1 MNFFEHQA
9 RAQRNSRRLLVLFVL
24 AVIAI
29 IIVAD
34 LALLLAVGATVGG
47 SQVVSPG
54 FWDAIVS
61 NVPLLAGGA
70 VVTTAVILL
79 SSLYRIASLSGG
91 GSGVAQ
97 ELGGV
102 PVDADTADPLRRR
115 LRNVVEE
122 MALASGVPVPA
133 IYVLEQEPGINAFA
147 AGYTPSDAAV
157 AVTRG
162 ALENL
167 SRDELQGVIAHEFSH
182 LLNGDMRLNIR
193 LMGALFGILVLALA
207 GRKVLTGVRISSG
220 GRKQNGGGVAL
231 VALALMVVG
240 YVGLFF
246 GRWIKAGVSRQR
258 EFLADASAVQFTRFP
273 DGIAGALKKIAVHQQ
288 GARLVADSE
297 EIAHM
302 LFGQGFPGRLFAT
315 HPPLLDRIRRIQ
327 PGFDPAELQTL
338 AVPERSGEVTDAP
351 SSPLAQGAGGG
362 VDLDELIGGIGQPG
376 WQQVVAA
383 AALAAALPRGL
394 LMAARSVEWAP
405 EALLRVLL
413 DEDAPVRDAQ
423 LLIITEKLGSDSET
437 QVRYLLEASPTVTP
451 DQRLPVLE
459 IAFPAIRRRP
469 RAYLERF
476 QACIDAVVHADG
488 RVDAFE
494 YLLAK
499 TVDLHLADAR
509 APQRAQPAGRLR
521 LDRAVPEA
529 SVLLGLL
536 AAHGNP
542 EATAAEAAWRRGL
555 ARAELPAPESEPD
568 PPYRFGKDWS
578 RRLDAALPPL
588 DRLAP
593 AEKERLLKGMLETIL
608 EDGRVV
614 PAEIELLRAAAA
626 ALHIPLPLS
635 A

>member
-1 MNFFEHQA
+1 VNFFEHQA
-9 RAQRNSRRLLVLFVL
+9 RAQRNSRRLLVIFVL

-29 IIVAD
+29 VVAAD
-34 LALLLAVGATVGG
+34 LALLLAAGLTVGG
-47 SQVVSPG
+47 SQVVSPS

-61 NVPLLAGGA
+61 NVPLLVGGA

-91 GSGVAQ
+91 GGGVAQ

-102 PVDADTADPLRRR
+102 LVDADTADPLRRR

-162 ALENL
+162 ALEHL

-231 VALALMVVG
+231 VALALMIVG

-273 DGIAGALKKIAVHQQ
+273 GGIAGALKKIAAHQQ

-297 EIAHM
+297 EVAHM

-315 HPPLLDRIRRIQ
+315 HPPVLDRIRRIE
-327 PGFDPAELQTL
+327 PGFDPVDLQAL
-338 AVPERSGEVTDAP
+338 AVPERSADAAEGP
-351 SSPLAQGAGGG
+351 SPAAQDTGGG
-362 VDLDELIGGIGQPG
+362 ANLDDLIGGIGQPG
-376 WQQVVAA
+376 WQQVVSV

-405 EALLRVLL
+405 EALLRILL
-413 DEDAPVRDAQ
+413 DEDSPVRDAQ
-423 LLIITEKLGSDSET
+423 LLIIAKKLGSDSET
-437 QVRYLLEASPTVTP
+437 QVRYLLETSPTVTR
-451 DQRLPVLE
+451 DQRLPLLE

-476 QACIDAVVHADG
+476 QACVDAVVHADG

-509 APQRAQPAGRLR
+509 APQQAQPAGRSSLHKT
-521 LDRAVPEA
+521 ASEA
-529 SVLLGLL
+529 SVLLGIL
-536 AAHGNP
+536 AGHGHAD
-542 EATAAEAAWRRGL
+542 ATAAEAAWRRGL
-555 ARAELPAPESEPD
+555 AQADLPAPETASD
-568 PPYRFGKDWS
+568 PPYRFGEDWS

-588 DRLAP
+588 DLLAP
-593 AEKERLLKGMLETIL
+593 AEKERLLKGMLAAIL
-608 EDGRVV
+608 DDGRVV
-614 PAEIELLRAAAA
+614 NAEIELLRAAAA
-626 ALHIPLPLS
+626 ALHIPLPLG